1 MLYIN
6 KDYWAKINE
15 IAGNEKG
22 IKTKI
27 INDVLEA

>member
-6 KDYWAKINE
+6 KDYWANINE
-15 IAGNEKG
+15 IGGNEKG